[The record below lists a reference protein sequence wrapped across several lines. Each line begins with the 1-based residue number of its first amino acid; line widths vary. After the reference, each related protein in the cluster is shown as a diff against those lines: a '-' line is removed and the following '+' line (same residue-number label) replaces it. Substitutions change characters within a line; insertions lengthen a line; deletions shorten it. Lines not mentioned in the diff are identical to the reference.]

1 MEELGICI
9 KSVGS
14 SEDEQVSGEMSRQEE
29 N

>member
-1 MEELGICI
+1 MEELSVCI
-9 KSVGS
+9 KNFGA